1 MAMKQNL
8 CIVLQFYSS
17 FIYLENPDRDSKFR
31 KIPFPLLWAV
41 IKGWPV
47 MNHCS
52 GHAIGDLEYGSQDDV
67 DTSAIDSASV
77 LHGEVDQKYV
87 VNKILTHTHT
97 HTHYRVVSI

>member
-1 MAMKQNL
+1 
-8 CIVLQFYSS
+8 
-17 FIYLENPDRDSKFR
+17 
-31 KIPFPLLWAV
+31 
-41 IKGWPV
+41 

-97 HTHYRVVSI
+97 HTIE